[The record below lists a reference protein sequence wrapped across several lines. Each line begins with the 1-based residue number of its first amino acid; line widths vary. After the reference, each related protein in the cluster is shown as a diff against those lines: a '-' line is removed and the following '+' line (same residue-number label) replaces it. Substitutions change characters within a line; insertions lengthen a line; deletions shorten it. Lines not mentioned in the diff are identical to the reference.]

1 MYFHVLPAKIG
12 NDKHCTGQLI
22 DKVSAIPDFL
32 FYTSFELLPAEQ
44 VINKRVVE
52 LHRGDP
58 SLTAATV
65 V

>member
-1 MYFHVLPAKIG
+1 MYLNMLATEIG

-22 DKVSAIPDFL
+22 DKVSAIPYFL
-32 FYTSFELLPAEQ
+32 LYTSFELLPAEQ